1 MSVQTALQ
9 GDVTAGNVLQVTT
22 DMKTILERADDVSA
36 LHLEMIRNLTG
47 RDLGNLKDFVSM
59 ISAS

>member
-47 RDLGNLKDFVSM
+47 S
-59 ISAS
+59 